1 MNAPRATGLCALIT
15 VLSASALLSPPQSA
29 QAAPAPLAPPAVPA
43 APSAPGSATAPADDP
58 FFHPATPVTAKPGTV
73 IRSRTSRFRV
83 EPSGLVD
90 TARAWQLLYG
100 STDAHSRPIAVSG
113 TLLVPREP
121 HQGNKPRPIVAYAIG
136 THGLGD
142 HCAPT
147 RALANGT
154 DYEGVVIRA
163 MLERGWAVAVTDY
176 EGLGTPGAHTYAN
189 GRSQGHAVLDSLRA
203 AGRLPGT
210 GLSADAPMA
219 VTGYSQGGQAAIWAA
234 ELQPSYAPDL
244 DLRAASVGAP
254 AADLQAVAQHLD
266 GRVGFGFGLAAGV
279 GLKAAYP
286 ELRLDEALTEHGRK
300 LISDVTDDCTLQ
312 IATKYGLRTWKALA
326 REDILQSPEWIHR
339 LGEQKAGRRRPLAP
353 VRLYH
358 SQGDD
363 VIPYGAST
371 ELRDRLCALGATVD
385 WQPYTVP
392 THAAAFY
399 ASAPHSLSWIEGRLS
414 GHRVANDC

>member
-1 MNAPRATGLCALIT
+1 MKAPRATRLCTLIT
-15 VLSASALLSPPQSA
+15 VLSAAALLSPPQPA
-29 QAAPAPLAPPAVPA
+29 QAAPAPITPPAALSV
-43 APSAPGSATAPADDP
+43 PGSSTAPVDDP
-58 FFHPATPVTAKPGTV
+58 FFHPPTPVTAKPGTV

-83 EPSGLVD
+83 QPSGLVD
-90 TARAWQLLYG
+90 TAVHAWQLLYS

-121 HQGNKPRPIVAYAIG
+121 HHGNGPRPIVAYAIG

-147 RALANGT
+147 RTLANGT
-154 DYEGVVIRA
+154 DYEGVVIHA

-189 GRSQGHAVLDSLRA
+189 GRSQGQAVLDSLRA

-210 GLSADAPMA
+210 GLSAEAPMA

-266 GRVGFGFGLAAGV
+266 GRAGFGFGLAAGV

-312 IATKYGLRTWKALA
+312 IAAKYGLRTWKAVT
-326 REDILQSPEWIHR
+326 REDILQSPEWIQR
-339 LGEQKAGRRRPLAP
+339 LGEQKAGRRRPLTP

-358 SQGDD
+358 SQRDD
-363 VIPYGAST
+363 VIPYHAST
-371 ELRDRLCALGATVD
+371 ELRDRLCALGATVE

-392 THAAAFY
+392 THIAAFY
-399 ASAPHSLSWIEGRLS
+399 ASAPQSLSWIEGRLS
-414 GHRVANDC
+414 GQRVGNDC